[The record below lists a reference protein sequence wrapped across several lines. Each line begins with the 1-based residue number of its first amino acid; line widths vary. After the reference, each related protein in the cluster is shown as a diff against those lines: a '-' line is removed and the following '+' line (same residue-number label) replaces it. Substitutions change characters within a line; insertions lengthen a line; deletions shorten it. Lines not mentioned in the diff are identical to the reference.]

1 MKRKKGADVNQ
12 EHEYGISSF
21 LSAPSSFQ
29 ENEICQKISF
39 RLVHTIK
46 QRRQFA
52 ISILEIYV
60 TEPMFTDLIQD
71 VYPDSDL
78 FLLKM
83 NADIFM
89 TWNKSAIVQIIS
101 HHRDGIPDKFDI
113 IIISPNCQFQRE
125 MPALFQ
131 FSGALLEES
140 GIVATT
146 FFGPHTFMEL
156 HNCLSWIDDSEM
168 GNYPPAQ
175 FNPRTYW
182 EKRLEQDGLHL
193 EDVQE
198 VQFRKTYHNSQGV
211 FQMAALFGY
220 FHAME
225 QKLADDN
232 NHLLHNWMKA
242 YDQGFRTK
250 DGNVYTTYHLIDLI
264 GRFL

>member
-29 ENEICQKISF
+29 ENEVCQKVAF

-46 QRRQFA
+46 KRRQFA

-60 TEPMFTDLIQD
+60 TEPMFSDLLQD

-83 NADIFM
+83 NANHFIN
-89 TWNKSAIVQIIS
+89 WNKSAIVQVIS
-101 HHRDGIPDKFDI
+101 HHHEGIPDKFDI

-125 MPALFQ
+125 MQALFQ
-131 FSGALLEES
+131 FSRAMLEES

-146 FFGPHTFMEL
+146 FFGPDTFMEL
-156 HNCLSWIDDSEM
+156 HTCLGWVDDSEL
-168 GNYPPAQ
+168 GNYPSSP
-175 FNPRTYW
+175 FTPRNYW
-182 EKRLEQDGLHL
+182 ERRLKQDGLYL

-198 VQFRKTYHNSQGV
+198 VQFRKTYLNSFGV

-220 FHAME
+220 FHTLE
-225 QKLADDN
+225 QNRTEDN
-232 NHLLHNWMKA
+232 TYLIHNWMKA
-242 YDQGFRTK
+242 YNQGFRTK

-264 GRFL
+264 GRYL